1 VEPRQLARGE
11 RSVRA
16 AEWRAMRFGEPKLQS
31 VKLLFY
37 VVESQ
42 VGVGTEVGEFSIFDA
57 RIAARGE
64 AGTLTHFYLYEP
76 DSGGH
81 QHHGCCGVAPLAPD
95 FLYLMNCLLYQ
106 ISYP

>member
-1 VEPRQLARGE
+1 MEPRQLARGE

-42 VGVGTEVGEFSIFDA
+42 VGVGTEVDEFSMIMHGLLVLL
-57 RIAARGE
+57 R
-64 AGTLTHFYLYEP
+64 TLTHFYVYEQ
-76 DSGGH
+76 DSGGHH
-81 QHHGCCGVAPLAPD
+81 QHHGCCGVAPLAPAA
-95 FLYLMNCLLYQ
+95 
-106 ISYP
+106 P